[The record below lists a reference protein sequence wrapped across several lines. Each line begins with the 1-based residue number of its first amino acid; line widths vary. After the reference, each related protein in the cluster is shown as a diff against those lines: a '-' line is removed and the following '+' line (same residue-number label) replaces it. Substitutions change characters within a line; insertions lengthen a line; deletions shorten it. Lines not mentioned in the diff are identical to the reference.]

1 VVNAFRTS
9 PKADAPRNV
18 NASGYYTLPPL
29 ISGNYFTGSGG
40 TGKAKS
46 AGDVIGST
54 TTMYVYATSGTTPSC
69 TDEHSFTITITA
81 NPQVGVGTKTPHP
94 AAMLEVAS
102 TTKGLLPPRMTLA
115 QQNAIANPAAGLMVW
130 CTDCGSS
137 GEMRVFN
144 GLSWSNLIGFN
155 DAKSLVFQNDSAKY
169 LSPSGENYVEILRDS
184 SYGGI
189 LTVPYSGSGG
199 IRYNGQESLST
210 GIQGLKASIAS
221 GKLSSSGKLAISISG
236 KPSSD
241 GIANF
246 TFKFGNETHTISLPV
261 FKFQYRVFDA
271 WKGSD
276 CIGCVVLKVNTDQQQ
291 QTGLLGAT
299 SDIFDKSNR
308 LKYKEVPNYFQNINT
323 VSKSWRL
330 PTKEEGLEIGLAYTI
345 VLGGSLNQFW
355 TSDPYKKLKGWYW
368 TVYPIDLEKY
378 TGNANISQDLKGI
391 FLDLNPLNLAGSA
404 GAAAGALLS
413 GIGGKRDGSGFAK
426 FLGLKGNEY
435 FKLKGEL
442 KSVGKFAYPISDFNY
457 TIQ

>member
-1 VVNAFRTS
+1 MFKINR
-9 PKADAPRNV
+9 
-18 NASGYYTLPPL
+18 ASRFFFLSCLLIAAQTLHAQQEGL
-29 ISGNYFTGSGG
+29 
-40 TGKAKS
+40 
-46 AGDVIGST
+46 
-54 TTMYVYATSGTTPSC
+54 
-69 TDEHSFTITITA
+69 
-81 NPQVGVGTKTPHP
+81 GVGTKTPHP

-144 GLSWSNLIGFN
+144 GLSWSNLMGFN
-155 DAKSLVFQNDSAKY
+155 DAKSLVFQYDSAKY
-169 LSPSGENYVEILRDS
+169 LSPSGENYIEVLRDS

-221 GKLSSSGKLAISISG
+221 GKLSTSGKLEISISG

-246 TFKFGNETHTISLPV
+246 TFKFANETRTFSLPV
-261 FKFQYRVFDA
+261 SKFQYRVFDE

-291 QTGLLGAT
+291 QTGLLGI
-299 SDIFDKSNR
+299 SRDLESIPSEFSGGGFS
-308 LKYKEVPNYFQNINT
+308 LKFKDVPNYFQNIKT
-323 VSKSWRL
+323 VRKTWRL
-330 PTKEEGLEIGLAYTI
+330 PTKEEALEIGLPYTFI
-345 VLGGSLNQFW
+345 RGSTLSQFW
-355 TSDPYKKLKGWYW
+355 TSSPYKKLKGWYW
-368 TVYPIDLEKY
+368 IVYPINIDAKI
-378 TGNANISQDLKGI
+378 ANLTQELGKAYE
-391 FLDLNPLNLAGSA
+391 NLSLT
-404 GAAAGALLS
+404 GAADALL
-413 GIGGKRDGSGFAK
+413 GAAMGKNDGSGFAK

-435 FKLKGEL
+435 FKLQGAL
-442 KSVGKFAYPISDFNY
+442 KSVGKFAYPISEFNY

>member
-1 VVNAFRTS
+1 MILRKRILSVLVLFSLLMAEKSVNAQ
-9 PKADAPRNV
+9 
-18 NASGYYTLPPL
+18 
-29 ISGNYFTGSGG
+29 
-40 TGKAKS
+40 
-46 AGDVIGST
+46 AG
-54 TTMYVYATSGTTPSC
+54 A
-69 TDEHSFTITITA
+69 
-81 NPQVGVGTKTPHP
+81 GVGTKTPHP

-155 DAKSLVFQNDSAKY
+155 DAKSLVFEYDSAKY

-189 LTVPYSGSGG
+189 LTVPYSGSAG

-221 GKLSSSGKLAISISG
+221 GKLSSSGKLEISISG

-246 TFKFGNETHTISLPV
+246 TFKFANETRTFSLPV
-261 FKFQYRVFDA
+261 FKFQYRVFDE

-299 SDIFDKSNR
+299 PGILDQSMR
-308 LKYKEVPNYFQNINT
+308 RGYVKYKEVSYFLQNTNT
-323 VSKSWRL
+323 VRKTWKL
-330 PTKEEGLEIGLAYTI
+330 PSKEEALEIGLVYTA
-345 VLGGSLNQFW
+345 VMGGTLAEFW
-355 TSDPYKKLKGWYW
+355 TSSPYKKLKGWYW
-368 TVYPIDLEKY
+368 VVYPIDLVKY
-378 TGNANISQDLKGI
+378 NPNVIGDLKEA
-391 FLDLNPLNLAGSA
+391 FRTLTLENLQGSA
-404 GAAAGALLS
+404 IDAAGALLS

-435 FKLKGEL
+435 FKLRGNL
-442 KSVGKFAYPISDFNY
+442 KSVGEYIYPISEFNY

>member
-1 VVNAFRTS
+1 MILRKRILSVLVLFSLLWAEKSVNAQ
-9 PKADAPRNV
+9 
-18 NASGYYTLPPL
+18 
-29 ISGNYFTGSGG
+29 
-40 TGKAKS
+40 
-46 AGDVIGST
+46 AG
-54 TTMYVYATSGTTPSC
+54 A
-69 TDEHSFTITITA
+69 
-81 NPQVGVGTKTPHP
+81 GVGTKTPHP

-155 DAKSLVFQNDSAKY
+155 DAKSLVFQYDSAKY
-169 LSPSGENYVEILRDS
+169 LSPSGENYIEILRDS
-184 SYGGI
+184 SYGGK
-189 LTVPYSGSGG
+189 LTVPYSGTGG

-246 TFKFGNETHTISLPV
+246 TFKFANETRTFSLPV
-261 FKFQYRVFDA
+261 FKFQYRVFDE

-291 QTGLLGAT
+291 QTGLLGVSLDLQNQSIPSEWKAGG
-299 SDIFDKSNR
+299 FK
-308 LKYKEVPNYFQNINT
+308 LKFKEVPNYFQNINT
-323 VSKSWRL
+323 VRKTWRL
-330 PTKEEGLEIGLAYTI
+330 PNKDEALEIGLNYSFVMGMT
-345 VLGGSLNQFW
+345 LSEFW
-355 TSDPYKKLKGWYW
+355 TSSPYKKLKGWYW
-368 TVYPIDLEKY
+368 VVFPINI
-378 TGNANISQDLKGI
+378 NAKISNLKQELGEA
-391 FLDLNPLNLAGSA
+391 FATLSVNDASNALV
-404 GAAAGALLS
+404 GAL
-413 GIGGKRDGSGFAK
+413 GGKNDGSGFAK

-435 FKLKGEL
+435 FKLKGDL
-442 KSVGKFAYPISDFNY
+442 KSMGKFAYPISDFNY

>member
-1 VVNAFRTS
+1 MVEKSVNA
-9 PKADAPRNV
+9 
-18 NASGYYTLPPL
+18 
-29 ISGNYFTGSGG
+29 
-40 TGKAKS
+40 
-46 AGDVIGST
+46 
-54 TTMYVYATSGTTPSC
+54 
-69 TDEHSFTITITA
+69 
-81 NPQVGVGTKTPHP
+81 QVGAGVGTKTPHP

-169 LSPSGENYVEILRDS
+169 LSPSGENYIEVLRDS
-184 SYGGI
+184 TYGGI

-236 KPSSD
+236 TPSSD

-246 TFKFGNETHTISLPV
+246 TFKFANEILNISLPV
-261 FKFQYRVFDA
+261 FKFQYRVFDE

-291 QTGLLGAT
+291 QTGLLGVSLDLQNQSIPSEWKAGG
-299 SDIFDKSNR
+299 FKV
-308 LKYKEVPNYFQNINT
+308 KFKEVPNYFQNINT
-323 VSKSWRL
+323 VRKTWRL
-330 PTKEEGLEIGLAYTI
+330 PNKDEALEIGLNYSFVMGMT
-345 VLGGSLNQFW
+345 LSEFW
-355 TSDPYKKLKGWYW
+355 TSSPYKKLKGWYW
-368 TVYPIDLEKY
+368 LVFPININAKIANLKQELGDAFATLSVNDA
-378 TGNANISQDLKGI
+378 GNALV
-391 FLDLNPLNLAGSA
+391 
-404 GAAAGALLS
+404 GAL
-413 GIGGKRDGSGFAK
+413 GGKNDGSGFAK

-442 KSVGKFAYPISDFNY
+442 KSTGKFAYPISDFNY

>member
-1 VVNAFRTS
+1 MILRKRILSVLVLFSLLMAEKSVNAQ
-9 PKADAPRNV
+9 PGA
-18 NASGYYTLPPL
+18 
-29 ISGNYFTGSGG
+29 
-40 TGKAKS
+40 
-46 AGDVIGST
+46 
-54 TTMYVYATSGTTPSC
+54 
-69 TDEHSFTITITA
+69 
-81 NPQVGVGTKTPHP
+81 GVGTKTPHP

-155 DAKSLVFQNDSAKY
+155 DAKSLVFEYDSAKY

-189 LTVPYSGSGG
+189 LTVPYSGSAG

-221 GKLSSSGKLAISISG
+221 GKLSSSGKLEISISG

-246 TFKFGNETHTISLPV
+246 TFKFANETRTFSLPV
-261 FKFQYRVFDA
+261 SKFQYRVFDE
-271 WKGSD
+271 WKGAD

-299 SDIFDKSNR
+299 PGILDQSMR
-308 LKYKEVPNYFQNINT
+308 RGYVKYKEVSYFLQNTNT
-323 VSKSWRL
+323 VRKTWKL
-330 PTKEEGLEIGLAYTI
+330 PSKEEALEIGLAYTA
-345 VLGGSLNQFW
+345 VMGGTLAEFW
-355 TSDPYKKLKGWYW
+355 TSSPYKKLKGWYW
-368 TVYPIDLEKY
+368 VVYPIDLVKY
-378 TGNANISQDLKGI
+378 NPNVIGDLKEA
-391 FLDLNPLNLAGSA
+391 FRTLTLENLQGSA
-404 GAAAGALLS
+404 IDAAGALLS

-435 FKLKGEL
+435 FKLRGNL
-442 KSVGKFAYPISDFNY
+442 KSVGEYIYPISEFNY